1 MSLVTSL
8 VRVIK
13 TTPTLP
19 EKALQSSDCRL
30 FTTLLRRCNWC
41 YKSLDR
47 MMCIFHGSRR
57 SATPQLLLTCSGVK
71 VAHQAPMVFA
81 DIDRSVVL
89 ITPAPLDDRSAF
101 EMVYQYRSS
110 KMLSL
115 RTGKRE
121 RCRFVKFIHVLFLPF
136 ASYSVQCATCQS
148 NRHRQLGLPV
158 YNLDLPYYRPSPIR
172 LDVLTT
178 SGPC

>member
-13 TTPTLP
+13 TTPTGFCLRRRS
-19 EKALQSSDCRL
+19 QSSDCRL

-57 SATPQLLLTCSGVK
+57 SATPQLLLICSGVK

-81 DIDRSVVL
+81 DIDRSVH
-89 ITPAPLDDRSAF
+89 TS
-101 EMVYQYRSS
+101 
-110 KMLSL
+110 
-115 RTGKRE
+115 T
-121 RCRFVKFIHVLFLPF
+121 
-136 ASYSVQCATCQS
+136 
-148 NRHRQLGLPV
+148 LG
-158 YNLDLPYYRPSPIR
+158 
-172 LDVLTT
+172 
-178 SGPC
+178 